1 MLKMRYR
8 ARSLFL
14 VVLVFVLVATGIL
27 AEMSV
32 SEADE
37 LILTKDV
44 ANIKKAIEALEKII
58 AEDPKNA
65 EAHITIAK
73 AHLYLG
79 DRVQESKLEIFEA
92 GKSYAEKAT
101 ELDPKSPDAYYW
113 LAALTGRVGQTRG
126 ILQSLFMINPM
137 KEALDTAI
145 EIDPN
150 YAAAYY
156 VLSLLYT
163 EAPGWPV
170 SIGNKQKAL
179 EYAQKAVDL
188 APDDI
193 EFNVHLAKAL
203 INNKRTKEA
212 VAVLNR
218 VLEMPHIDTELEYK
232 EEARELLQKHK

>member
-1 MLKMRYR
+1 
-8 ARSLFL
+8 
-14 VVLVFVLVATGIL
+14 
-27 AEMSV
+27 
-32 SEADE
+32 
-37 LILTKDV
+37 
-44 ANIKKAIEALEKII
+44 
-58 AEDPKNA
+58 
-65 EAHITIAK
+65 
-73 AHLYLG
+73 
-79 DRVQESKLEIFEA
+79 
-92 GKSYAEKAT
+92 
-101 ELDPKSPDAYYW
+101 
-113 LAALTGRVGQTRG
+113 
-126 ILQSLFMINPM
+126 M

-179 EYAQKAVDL
+179 EYVQKAVDL

-218 VLEMPHIDTELEYK
+218 VLEMPHIDTEPEYK